1 MIKLKVRVFFIIFQ
15 LQCFYYVKILK
26 KKPIRPILFMMK
38 YAPDVVVKRFMH
50 KVFYIDEGVHK
61 LLDEYLRNKQE
72 WKQGR

>member
-1 MIKLKVRVFFIIFQ
+1 
-15 LQCFYYVKILK
+15 VKILK

-72 WKQGR
+72 WEQGR